1 MLIILIS
8 CLASKGRSHMIL
20 RRIPNRDQNREGDEE
35 SKETTLESPM
45 FDSKIKSLKDE
56 IDALKEAI
64 ETKDKK
70 IEEQEDYTDLLSSL
84 YDKGIIDV
92 DEDGNILEQD

>member
-1 MLIILIS
+1 
-8 CLASKGRSHMIL
+8 
-20 RRIPNRDQNREGDEE
+20 
-35 SKETTLESPM
+35 M

-56 IDALKEAI
+56 IDALKETI

-70 IEEQEDYTDLLSSL
+70 IEEQEDYTDLLSRL
-84 YDKGIIDV
+84 YDKGII

>member
-20 RRIPNRDQNREGDEE
+20 RHIPNRDQNREGDEE
-35 SKETTLESPM
+35 SKERTLESPM

-56 IDALKEAI
+56 IDALKETI

-70 IEEQEDYTDLLSSL
+70 IEEQEDYTDLLSRL
-84 YDKGIIDV
+84 YDKGII